1 MAYFLLS
8 KDNFQAEAFDGILEN
23 SRKIQ
28 LGDLFSS
35 SNNYVSFYVLFGET
49 RMSNACQCVFVIFN
63 SIFDVCFTEVCHG

>member
-8 KDNFQAEAFDGILEN
+8 KDNFQAEAFDGILEI

-35 SNNYVSFYVLFGET
+35 GNNYVSFYVLFGET
-49 RMSNACQCVFVIFN
+49 RMSNAC
-63 SIFDVCFTEVCHG
+63 